1 MNSSLNSHAIFT
13 KIKCDFPFINKI
25 FFNMRKI
32 FLNLIKRI
40 RKFISWLWNQ
50 EGSSFQRA
58 LGFGVGIFSGCFPF
72 FGLQTLM
79 GVFIARIFRGNR
91 ILAAVGTWISN
102 PFTYVP
108 LYYFNYSVGSFL
120 FDIEKDIVDFHNI
133 TTSELWSQGW
143 RLSVRLFMGSLCV
156 GLVTGIIGGLCL
168 YVLLRKISSKT

>member
-1 MNSSLNSHAIFT
+1 
-13 KIKCDFPFINKI
+13 
-25 FFNMRKI
+25 MRKI

-108 LYYFNYSVGSFL
+108 LYYFNYRVGSL
-120 FDIEKDIVDFHNI
+120 LLNTDKYIVDVTDI
-133 TTSELWSQGW
+133 TTNELWSQSW
-143 RLSVRLFMGSLCV
+143 YLSSRLLTGSICV
-156 GLVTGIIGGLCL
+156 GLMTGMIGGLCL
-168 YVLLRKISSKT
+168 YFLLKKFYNII